1 MLLVID
7 AGNTH
12 TVVGLYDGEALRA
25 HWRIFTSHYRTE
37 DEFRILISMLLQEE
51 AVDREEVSGCCIA
64 SVVPPVDGPLTGV
77 CRHAFGAAP
86 LMVGPGVKTGL
97 VIQVDNPK
105 EVGADRIVNAVGAR
119 EQFDG
124 PMIIIDFGTAT
135 TFDVITTQGEYRGGC
150 IMPGI
155 EIGADALFQK
165 CAKLPRIDISRPSS
179 ALGKNTVDQ
188 IRAGLTL
195 GYADMV
201 DGMITRIRSELG
213 EDPTVVST
221 GGYAA
226 VIADVASGIQHVDP
240 LLTLKGLRAVYK
252 RNQPQ
257 RA

>member
-12 TVVGLYDGEALRA
+12 TVIGLYDNGGLRA
-25 HWRIFTSHYRTE
+25 HWRLFTSHYRTE

-51 AVDREEVSGCCIA
+51 GIQREEVQGCCIA
-64 SVVPPVDGPLTGV
+64 SVVPPIDCPLTGV
-77 CRHAFGAAP
+77 CRHAFGITP

-97 VIQVDNPK
+97 VIHVDNPK

-124 PMIIIDFGTAT
+124 SLIIIDFGTAT
-135 TFDVITTQGEYRGGC
+135 TFDVITQHGEYRGGC

-155 EIGADALFQK
+155 EIGADALFHK
-165 CAKLPRIDISRPSS
+165 CAKLPRIDISRPPS

-201 DGMITRIRSELG
+201 DGMIGRIRAELG
-213 EDPTVVST
+213 DNPTVIST

-226 VIADVASGIQHVDP
+226 LIADVANGVHHVDP
-240 LLTLKGLRAVYK
+240 LLTLKGLRAVYR

-257 RA
+257 KG